1 MKLIQDGSDD
11 EDKIAKEVRQNFNFP
26 QYVNVVIIT
35 HSVFT

>member
-26 QYVNVVIIT
+26 QYFINTLI
-35 HSVFT
+35 S